1 MRGKTVSIL
10 LIAVFF
16 ASLIANIGFVQPAVG
31 DTTIAVEPSNVK
43 AYPGEYFTTD
53 ITIEHAENVYAWEVR
68 LTYPPYRSVLAPT
81 AIQEGP
87 WLAQGGMTYFAE
99 NDKPFDGVYLFG
111 STLLGPM
118 AGVSGSG
125 VLATIT
131 WNVLDAGEGPLTI
144 ETSLVEYVMDIPEP
158 ELRPLPHQNRDG
170 YFDGVNAE
178 LVMIN
183 IGARSQCVGETKEF
197 LVKVNHEDQKFS
209 GPLQVMARIDSVR
222 KEDGMT
228 TTFWA
233 GQSYQ
238 YPPLREPE
246 TLYVDGFD
254 YTKDNW
260 TETGAS
266 PYLDAPDDG
275 NYIEGTFDAA
285 QQRWFSFEDLST
297 IDASLVDYVQLE
309 GYTDGPYDE
318 GVDYDIYSQDFNWL
332 GSLYGNGA
340 PEWQVPRWTSDP
352 SHVNEPGLLDPTFL
366 NDFAVMVYYYDPD
379 GLSMGDDHLDAL
391 YIEVGYKV
399 GRVAIP
405 VDPPV
410 YMVEPGEVTWIGE
423 GAVWPLQE
431 EDVGTY
437 TTTVTVFYSYNGL
450 FFVEATKQVIS
461 EDWQCRPAK

>member
-1 MRGKTVSIL
+1 MT
-10 LIAVFF
+10 
-16 ASLIANIGFVQPAVG
+16 
-31 DTTIAVEPSNVK
+31 
-43 AYPGEYFTTD
+43 
-53 ITIEHAENVYAWEVR
+53 
-68 LTYPPYRSVLAPT
+68 
-81 AIQEGP
+81 QEGINDFAVMAYFYDP
-87 WLAQGGMTYFAE
+87 GGA
-99 NDKPFDGVYLFG
+99 G
-111 STLLGPM
+111 GP
-118 AGVSGSG
+118 GN
-125 VLATIT
+125 I
-131 WNVLDAGEGPLTI
+131 LD
-144 ETSLVEYVMDIPEP
+144 SL
-158 ELRPLPHQNRDG
+158 R
-170 YFDGVNAE
+170 
-178 LVMIN
+178 
-183 IGARSQCVGETKEF
+183 
-197 LVKVNHEDQKFS
+197 
-209 GPLQVMARIDSVR
+209 LQVVFKSGR
-222 KEDGMT
+222 
-228 TTFWA
+228 
-233 GQSYQ
+233 
-238 YPPLREPE
+238 PPSIA
-246 TLYVDGFD
+246 YVDGYD
-254 YTKDNW
+254 TTKQQW
-260 TETGAS
+260 TEVGAS
-266 PYLDAPDDG
+266 PFLDAAGDS

-285 QQRWFSFEDLST
+285 QHRWFSFEDVDVGDSV
-297 IDASLVDYVQLE
+297 IDYVQLW
-309 GYTDGPYDE
+309 GYTDGPYNE
-318 GVDYDIYSQDFNWL
+318 GIDYDIYSQDFNWL